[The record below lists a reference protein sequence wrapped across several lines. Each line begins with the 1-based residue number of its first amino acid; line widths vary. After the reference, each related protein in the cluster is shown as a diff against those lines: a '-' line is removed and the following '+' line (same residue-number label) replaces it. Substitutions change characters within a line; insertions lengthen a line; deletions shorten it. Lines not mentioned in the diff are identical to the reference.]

1 MTPERK
7 RALRNERNFF
17 IPILRMLQD
26 NGGELEDISQIG
38 RLIPSYSDI
47 TEDEVNYFEITKKG
61 NRYVPYWF
69 GRNFA
74 LKNLQ
79 IAGFLTYSRNEP
91 LRLTPEGLSLNIETI
106 DFDRD
111 IYSKTADYWKKKS
124 EERHERLAKRIETY
138 DGYQASPVTDNNK
151 NETIPE
157 TETEDFKTAI
167 LDRVKSL
174 DPIKFEAFAR
184 GLLKKMGFDI
194 DPNKGIKASGDG
206 GIDGFAYCTDD
217 QSLKSSRVAIQCK
230 RYTTGSVG
238 GKEIEDFKGPIDTFR
253 ADYGVF
259 ITTSYFSRDA
269 IEKARNGST
278 TITLI
283 DGERLVDLMIQY
295 KYKVREVPTYV
306 VDEQYFGE

>member
-1 MTPERK
+1 
-7 RALRNERNFF
+7 
-17 IPILRMLQD
+17 MLQE
-26 NGGELEDISQIG
+26 NGGELSDIAQIG
-38 RLIPSYSDI
+38 RLIPSYTDF
-47 TEDEVNYFEITKKG
+47 TEDDMNYSEITSKG
-61 NRYVPYWF
+61 NKYRPYWF

-79 IAGFLTYSRNEP
+79 IAGYLTYSRNEP
-91 LRLTPEGLSLNIETI
+91 VKLTPEGLSLNLE
-106 DFDRD
+106 DFDVEKD
-111 IYSKTADYWKKKS
+111 VYSKTAPYWKKKNT
-124 EERHERLAKRIETY
+124 ERHERQKLQTIS
-138 DGYQASPVTDNNK
+138 SPS
-151 NETIPE
+151 IPE
-157 TETEDFKTAI
+157 SYSEEIVKESNIDEEQDYKSQI

-194 DPNKGIKASGDG
+194 DPSKGIKASGDG

-283 DGERLVDLMIQY
+283 DGEKLVDLMIQY
-295 KYKVREVPTYV
+295 RYKVREVPTYV
-306 VDEQYFGE
+306 VDEQYFCE